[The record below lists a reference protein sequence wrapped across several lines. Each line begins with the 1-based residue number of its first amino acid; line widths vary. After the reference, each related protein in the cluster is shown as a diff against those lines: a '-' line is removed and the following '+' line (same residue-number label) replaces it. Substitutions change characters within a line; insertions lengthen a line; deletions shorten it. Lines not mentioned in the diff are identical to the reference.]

1 MPDIIIAPLYKNMPF
16 VFDNLSP
23 DPSKHWKTVVLPF
36 VGLKYLLLYVYPSI
50 YSIYLVPQY
59 EKVFIIDYGQF
70 YILILLIYTVFI
82 YS

>member
-1 MPDIIIAPLYKNMPF
+1 MPF

-23 DPSKHWKTVVLPF
+23 EPSKHWKTVEEWLVC
-36 VGLKYLLLYVYPSI
+36 LKYLLLNVYPSI

-70 YILILLIYTVFI
+70 YILILLIYMVFI